1 MANLI
6 KWQDKIEFGVG
17 DTIKVSLAVK
27 EGEKTRTQIFQGIVI
42 AIRGTGAGKNFVVRK
57 IAVGSI
63 GVEKIFPINTPTV
76 VGIEIVKKGKVR
88 RAKLYYLR
96 NLLGKK
102 ATKIK
107 DVFVKKG
114 QKAEIELPVDVASEA
129 TSESSEKEEKVRP
142 ESTKVKN
149 APKIEA
155 VKVKK
160 AKKGPK
166 KIVRKE
172 KHFVR

>member
-1 MANLI
+1 MANQI
-6 KWQDKIEFGVG
+6 KWQDKIQFGVG

-27 EGEKTRTQIFQGIVI
+27 EGEKTRVQIFQGIVI
-42 AIRGTGAGKNFVVRK
+42 AIRGDGQGKNFIVRK
-57 IAVGSI
+57 IATGGV
-63 GVEKIFPINTPTV
+63 GVEKILPINTPSIT
-76 VGIEIVKKGKVR
+76 GIEIVKKGKVR

-114 QKAEIELPVDVASEA
+114 QKVEIEIPVEKTEAKSEVKV
-129 TSESSEKEEKVRP
+129 EGEEKP
-142 ESTKVKN
+142 KETKVKN
-149 APKIEA
+149 APKAEV

-160 AKKGPK
+160 VKKGPK

>member
-1 MANLI
+1 MANQI
-6 KWQDKIEFGVG
+6 KWQDKIEFCVG
-17 DTIKVSLAVK
+17 DTIKVSTTVK
-27 EGEKTRTQIFQGIVI
+27 EGEKTRTQVFQGIVI
-42 AIRGTGAGKNFVVRK
+42 AIRGTGEGKNFIVRK
-57 IAVGSI
+57 IAVGSV

-76 VGIEIVKKGKVR
+76 TGIEIVKKGKVR

-96 NLLGKK
+96 DLIGKK

-114 QKAEIELPVDVASEA
+114 QSAAIEVSAASTGDES
-129 TSESSEKEEKVRP
+129 TSSKEDKVRP
-142 ESTKVKN
+142 EPVKVKN
-149 APKIEA
+149 APKVES

-160 AKKGPK
+160 VKKGPK

-172 KHFVR
+172 KTFVR

>member
-1 MANLI
+1 MANQI

-17 DTIKVSLAVK
+17 DTIKVSQAVK
-27 EGEKTRTQIFQGIVI
+27 EGEKTRIQLFQGIVI
-42 AIRGTGAGKNFVVRK
+42 AIRGNGEGKNFIVRK
-57 IAVGSI
+57 IAVGGV

-114 QKAEIELPVDVASEA
+114 QKAEIEVPVEMVDDKSEA
-129 TSESSEKEEKVRP
+129 TSVREEKVRP
-142 ESTKVKN
+142 EAAKVKN
-149 APKIEA
+149 APKAEVA
-155 VKVKK
+155 KVKK
-160 AKKGPK
+160 VKKGPK

-172 KHFVR
+172 RQFVR